1 MKRDKESTG
10 GALLRILRVK
20 DFAIVDDVEI
30 AFEPGLNVITGETGA
45 GKTLVL
51 QALGV
56 VLGGRV
62 DSEVVR
68 AGASE
73 AVIEAVFDAPLSAVQ
88 EVLHDG
94 GFTPGAE
101 VIVRRVV
108 SASGRTRSYVNGGLA
123 SVGVLTSLAPL
134 LVRVYGQ
141 HEHEALRRV
150 ETHCEL
156 LDGVAGLGSTVAEM
170 GRRYSALGEARRAL
184 GEVEEKCEAAG
195 ALSAL
200 LRFQSE
206 ELKRAAVAKGEMT
219 ALAAERSRHAGAARL
234 LGLARGVETALYSA
248 EGAAVEIVGRA
259 ITQLRDMESIDAEVR
274 ETRAILEAAL
284 AHIEEAG
291 LWVGRYAGRIENDPE
306 RLAAIEARLAEI
318 SRLARKYD
326 VPAETLPDLC
336 LRVDAEL
343 ADMDLNDAALA
354 QARQRFT
361 VAEREA
367 VQWAGK
373 LSVERRRAK
382 KEIERRMDAELQTLG
397 MAGAHFTVQF
407 ADQDAER
414 RVVGPRGWD
423 DIEFFL
429 APNAG
434 EPARPLARVASGGEL
449 SRIILGLKTLGA
461 VGTPGA
467 TFMFDE
473 VDAGIGGTVAEVVGR
488 KLKVL
493 ARVGQVICVTH
504 LPQIAA
510 FADHHYGVYKETTEG
525 RTVAIVRPLASDD
538 KVAELARMLG
548 GASIRRETRE
558 HAQQMLMAAGA
569 VQRP

>member
-1 MKRDKESTG
+1 MKRDKESPG
-10 GALLRILRVK
+10 CALLSILRVK

-62 DSEVVR
+62 DAEVVR

-88 EVLHDG
+88 GVLQDG

-101 VIVRRVV
+101 LIVRRVV

-123 SVGVLTSLAPL
+123 SVGVLASLAPL

-150 ETHCEL
+150 ETHGEL

-170 GRRYSALGEARRAL
+170 GRRYAALVAARRAL

-195 ALSAL
+195 ARSEL

-206 ELKRAAVAKGEMT
+206 ELKRAAVAKGEM
-219 ALAAERSRHAGAARL
+219 AVLAAERSRHAGAARL
-234 LGLARGVETALYSA
+234 LGLARGVETAIYSA
-248 EGAAVEIVGRA
+248 EGAAVEVVGRA
-259 ITQLRDMESIDAEVR
+259 IAQLRDMESIDAEVR

-284 AHIEEAG
+284 AQIEEAG
-291 LWVGRYAGRIENDPE
+291 LWIGRYAGRIENDPE
-306 RLAAIEARLAEI
+306 RLATIEARIAEI

-326 VPAETLPDLC
+326 VPADTLADLC

-354 QARQRFT
+354 QERQQFT

-367 VQWAGK
+367 AQWAGK

-397 MAGAHFTVQF
+397 MVGAHFTVQF

-434 EPARPLARVASGGEL
+434 EPARPLTRVASGGEL

-488 KLKVL
+488 KLKAL

-510 FADHHYGVYKETTEG
+510 FADHHYGVYKETTDG
-525 RTVAIVRPLASDD
+525 RTVAIVRSLASDD

-558 HAQQMLMAAGA
+558 HAQQMLLAAGA
-569 VQRP
+569 AQRP

>member
-1 MKRDKESTG
+1 
-10 GALLRILRVK
+10 
-20 DFAIVDDVEI
+20 
-30 AFEPGLNVITGETGA
+30 
-45 GKTLVL
+45 
-51 QALGV
+51 
-56 VLGGRV
+56 
-62 DSEVVR
+62 
-68 AGASE
+68 
-73 AVIEAVFDAPLSAVQ
+73 
-88 EVLHDG
+88 
-94 GFTPGAE
+94 
-101 VIVRRVV
+101 
-108 SASGRTRSYVNGGLA
+108 
-123 SVGVLTSLAPL
+123 
-134 LVRVYGQ
+134 VYGQ

-150 ETHCEL
+150 ETHGEL
-156 LDGVAGLGSTVAEM
+156 LDGVAGLGSTVVEM
-170 GRRYSALGEARRAL
+170 GRRYAALVAARRAL

-195 ALSAL
+195 ARSEL

-206 ELKRAAVAKGEMT
+206 ELKRAAVAKGEM
-219 ALAAERSRHAGAARL
+219 AVLAAERSRHAGAARL

-248 EGAAVEIVGRA
+248 EGAAVEVVGRA
-259 ITQLRDMESIDAEVR
+259 IAQLRDMEGIDAEVR
-274 ETRAILEAAL
+274 ETRAILESAL
-284 AHIEEAG
+284 AQIEEAG
-291 LWVGRYAGRIENDPE
+291 LWIGRYAGRIENDPE
-306 RLAAIEARLAEI
+306 RLAAIEARIAEI

-326 VPAETLPDLC
+326 VPADTLADLC

-354 QARQRFT
+354 QERQRFT

-367 VQWAGK
+367 AQWAGK

-414 RVVGPRGWD
+414 RVVGQRGWD

-434 EPARPLARVASGGEL
+434 EPARPLTRVASGGEL

-488 KLKVL
+488 KLKAL

-510 FADHHYGVYKETTEG
+510 FADHHYGVYKKTTDG
-525 RTVAIVRPLASDD
+525 RTVAIVRSLASED

-558 HAQQMLMAAGA
+558 HAQQMLLAAGA
-569 VQRP
+569 AQRP

>member
-1 MKRDKESTG
+1 MKRDKESPG
-10 GALLRILRVK
+10 GALLSILRVK

-62 DSEVVR
+62 DAEVVR

-88 EVLHDG
+88 EVLRDG

-108 SASGRTRSYVNGGLA
+108 PASGRTRSYVNGNLA

-150 ETHCEL
+150 ETHGEL
-156 LDGVAGLGSTVAEM
+156 LDDVAGLGSTVAEM
-170 GRRYSALGEARRAL
+170 GRRYAALVAGRRAL
-184 GEVEEKCEAAG
+184 DELEEKCEAAG
-195 ALSAL
+195 ARGEL

-206 ELKRAAVAKGEMT
+206 ELKRAAVAKGEMGV
-219 ALAAERSRHAGAARL
+219 LAAERSRHAGAARL
-234 LGLARGVETALYSA
+234 LGLARGVETVLYSA
-248 EGAAVEIVGRA
+248 EGAAGELVGRA
-259 ITQLRDMESIDAEVR
+259 IVQLRDMESIDAEVR
-274 ETRAILEAAL
+274 EIRAILEAAL
-284 AHIEEAG
+284 AQIEEVG
-291 LWVGRYAGRIENDPE
+291 LWIGRYAGRIDDDPE
-306 RLAAIEARLAEI
+306 RLAEIEARLAEI

-326 VPAETLPDLC
+326 VPSDTLADLC
-336 LRVDAEL
+336 LRMDAEL
-343 ADMDLNDAALA
+343 ADMGVNDAALA
-354 QARQRFT
+354 EARQRFT

-367 VQWAGK
+367 AQWAGK

-382 KEIERRMDAELQTLG
+382 KEIERRMDAELQALG

-407 ADQDAER
+407 TDQDAER

-423 DIEFFL
+423 DVEFFL

-461 VGTPGA
+461 VGSPGA

-488 KLKVL
+488 KLKAL
-493 ARVGQVICVTH
+493 AGAGQVICVTH

-510 FADHHYGVYKETTEG
+510 FADHHFGVYKKTMEG
-525 RTVAIVRPLASDD
+525 RTVAIVRALSSDD

-548 GASIRRETRE
+548 GASMRRQSRE
-558 HAQQMLMAAGA
+558 HAQQMLLVAGVA
-569 VQRP
+569 QRP